1 MTPLPF
7 LRRGT
12 LPCASLVAFGGLAGC
27 SEDVLRAD
35 YQLAQDNPAFVAA
48 VRRGERQV
56 SDIFSGPPCV
66 LNVDSHATPLQSRRS
81 GTTGPVALT
90 VVSANPVNDAMNTP
104 SCPTIT
110 NLVITVGEGGGGQA
124 NTPLPA
130 TRLVVTADGTTY
142 ATDAPGGY
150 FSATI
155 TGQNQNTG
163 AVSARFAAVATA
175 PAAPSMIAAQ
185 GSFDIH

>member
-7 LRRGT
+7 LRRGK
-12 LPCASLVAFGGLAGC
+12 LACASLVSLGSLAGC

-56 SDIFSGPPCV
+56 SDIFDGPPCV
-66 LNVDSHATPLQSRRS
+66 LNVDSHASPLQSRSS
-81 GTTGPVALT
+81 GAPGQVAFT
-90 VVSANPVNDAMNTP
+90 VVSANPVNDAMNTA

-110 NLVITVGEGGGGQA
+110 NFAITVAAGGGGPIGE
-124 NTPLPA
+124 PLPA
-130 TRLVVTADGTTY
+130 TRLVVTAGGTTY

-163 AVSARFAAVATA
+163 AVSASFVAVATA
-175 PAAPSMIAAQ
+175 PARPSMFVAQ